1 MQRRTVRRHR
11 DGVIRLPGK
20 EQMGTSP
27 VSTGEYQDELVVYI
41 HEMEKA
47 MYDLTM
53 TNVKRLAYDLAERD
67 SLNHCF
73 DRNTKIVGLS
83 GFMKHHPDL
92 TIRLQTSTI
101 LARMNGF
108 NQKAVNFF
116 YLHGSLGYRRVCTT
130 ENWELR

>member
-1 MQRRTVRRHR
+1 
-11 DGVIRLPGK
+11 
-20 EQMGTSP
+20 MGSTSP

-67 SLNHCF
+67 SLNHRF
-73 DRNTKIVGLS
+73 DRNTKIAGLS

-92 TIRLQTSTI
+92 TISFPTSTS

-108 NQKAVNFF
+108 NQKAVIFLSTWEF
-116 YLHGSLGYRRVCTT
+116 GIQESLYH
-130 ENWELR
+130 